1 VLSGKNER
9 VKQKVVKVVLDTN
22 ILVSSLLTAGPPAVI
37 VDLVA
42 DGNIIPFYSNPIL
55 QEYWEVLS
63 RKKFGF
69 NPAQVSRLLADIAR
83 PGIAIEGKQLHLFQN
98 AGSFGNGSRK
108 TVQEDSFSVKS
119 KVDFPKTEV
128 LENPQL
134 NKNKKVNEDDRIFY
148 DAAVEANAYLITGNI
163 KHFPKESFIITPSQ
177 FLAII
182 GNAQ

>member
-1 VLSGKNER
+1 
-9 VKQKVVKVVLDTN
+9 VVKVVLDTN

-37 VDLVA
+37 VDLAA

-55 QEYWEVLS
+55 QKYWEVLS

-69 NPAQVSRLLADIAR
+69 NPAQVSRLLDDIAR
-83 PGIAIEGKQLHLFQN
+83 TGIAVEGK
-98 AGSFGNGSRK
+98 
-108 TVQEDSFSVKS
+108 
-119 KVDFPKTEV
+119 
-128 LENPQL
+128 QL

-163 KHFPKESFIITPSQ
+163 KHFPKESFIITPAQ
-177 FLAII
+177 FLTII

>member
-1 VLSGKNER
+1 M
-9 VKQKVVKVVLDTN
+9 VKVVLDTN

-37 VDLVA
+37 VDLAA

-55 QEYWEVLS
+55 QKYWEVLS

-69 NPAQVSRLLADIAR
+69 NPAQVSRLLDDIAR
-83 PGIAIEGKQLHLFQN
+83 TGIAVEGK
-98 AGSFGNGSRK
+98 
-108 TVQEDSFSVKS
+108 
-119 KVDFPKTEV
+119 
-128 LENPQL
+128 QL

-163 KHFPKESFIITPSQ
+163 KHFPKESFIITPAQ
-177 FLAII
+177 FLTII

>member
-1 VLSGKNER
+1 MLSEKNER

-37 VDLVA
+37 VDLAA

-69 NPAQVSRLLADIAR
+69 NPAQVSRLLDDIVKT
-83 PGIAIEGKQLHLFQN
+83 GIAVEGK
-98 AGSFGNGSRK
+98 
-108 TVQEDSFSVKS
+108 
-119 KVDFPKTEV
+119 
-128 LENPQL
+128 QL

-148 DAAVEANAYLITGNI
+148 DAAVEADAYLITGNI
-163 KHFPKESFIITPSQ
+163 KHFPKESFIITPAQ